1 MSGHGAAKAQGDA
14 AGVLRLV
21 GYIGFAVA
29 LMVLDRRFAALE
41 GLRAAA
47 AHLGEPLLELAAV
60 PAAAAQRLRF
70 VVVERELLATENRQL
85 QEQLLQ
91 SQQQLFSM
99 RAMLEQLQRQQQLL
113 DTAPPG
119 LAGVLARII
128 EVDLGTSRA
137 RIRVDRGSRHGVR
150 IGDAA
155 IDAYGIYGQVI
166 RVGPA
171 QAEVLMLS
179 DPDHAIPILV
189 SRSGLR
195 AIAQGSGRDAPL
207 RIDSVPL
214 TADIRSGDTLVAS
227 GLGGRFPAGFP
238 VGTVL
243 RVSRDDGAAFLS
255 VDIEPAA
262 RLQASRE
269 LLLAPIPLVEPQL
282 MEGPPPPATPPPTTT
297 APAAQPVADT
307 AAAAMPQR
315 TTATAEETR

>member
-47 AHLGEPLLELAAV
+47 AHLGEPLLALAAV
-60 PAAAAQRLRF
+60 PAEGAARLRYA
-70 VVVERELLATENRQL
+70 VLEREQLAAENRQL
-85 QEQLLQ
+85 QENLLQ

-99 RAMLEQLQRQQQLL
+99 RAALLQLQRQQQLL

-119 LAGVLARII
+119 LTGVLSRVI

-137 RIRVDRGSRHGVR
+137 RIRVDRGARDGVR

-155 IDAYGIYGQVI
+155 IDAFGIYGQVI
-166 RVGPA
+166 RVGPT

-179 DPDHAIPILV
+179 DPDHAIPVLV

-195 AIAQGSGRDAPL
+195 AIAQGSGLDAPL

-214 TADIRSGDTLVAS
+214 TADIRSGDALVSS

-243 RVSRDDGAAFLS
+243 RVSREDGAAFLS
-255 VDIEPAA
+255 VEIEPAA

-269 LLLAPIPLVEPQL
+269 LLLAPIPLIEPQL
-282 MEGPPPPATPPPTTT
+282 MEGPPLPEPAPAAPAASDPATPP
-297 APAAQPVADT
+297 
-307 AAAAMPQR
+307 
-315 TTATAEETR
+315 ATEVDP

>member
-41 GLRAAA
+41 GVRAAA
-47 AHLGEPLLELAAV
+47 AHLGEPLLALAAT
-60 PAAAAQRLRF
+60 PAEGAARLRY
-70 VVVERELLATENRQL
+70 VVLEREQLAAENRQL
-85 QEQLLQ
+85 QERLLQ

-99 RAMLEQLQRQQQLL
+99 RASLQQLQRQQQLL
-113 DTAPPG
+113 DSAPPG
-119 LAGVLARII
+119 LAGVLSRVI

-137 RIRVDRGSRHGVR
+137 RIRVDRGARDGVR

-155 IDAYGIYGQVI
+155 LDAAGIFGQVI
-166 RVGPA
+166 RVGPT

-179 DPDHAIPILV
+179 DPDHAIPVLV

-195 AIAQGSGRDAPL
+195 AIAQGSGLDAPL

-214 TADIRSGDTLVAS
+214 TADIRSGDVLVSS

-243 RVSRDDGAAFLS
+243 RVSREDGAAFLS

-282 MEGPPPPATPPPTTT
+282 MEGPPRPEPAPAAPGAAGAVTPPATE
-297 APAAQPVADT
+297 V
-307 AAAAMPQR
+307 R
-315 TTATAEETR
+315 R